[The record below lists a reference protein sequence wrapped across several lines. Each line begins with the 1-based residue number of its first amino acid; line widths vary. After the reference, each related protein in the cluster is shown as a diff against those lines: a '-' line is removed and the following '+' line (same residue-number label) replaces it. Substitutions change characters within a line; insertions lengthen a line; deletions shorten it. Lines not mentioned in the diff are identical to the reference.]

1 MKRRHRDRVLS
12 CYRALLVGG
21 VVAVVVLAGPAL
33 AAERATFVGVA
44 PDQEFRAADAKLIAS
59 LAKASGFTFDRR
71 VPESNTDA
79 ITLLLELN
87 KRKAGYVARLTPYA
101 CVAAEMLGADFDI
114 LGTYQSKAT
123 NAETHHAYFVVN
135 RETFRKTLRANG
147 TDTSPPR
154 LADIPELLKRL
165 QSGSPPVFVYHDR
178 FATASYFLPSL
189 WFRNRRVFAMDQPI
203 ESLIPISARKLETNS
218 GAALLEAVAKDEAA
232 LAAVGDVT
240 KARYEDTPE
249 LKASF
254 GNLVYFIQHP
264 SVLPNDLLVAS
275 HSLGQPAIERIHAG
289 IQAAR
294 KQNERIDIGDFVWW
308 DDIRDANEAHA
319 ALWNLRRQAAAP
331 PAPVPIRVED
341 AADSHLQELVEASR
355 QAIRLAGTEFVVF
368 DPDFH
373 KNADVVWKLTMI
385 HDGAVLLKSS
395 IDLPPDVA
403 PQEFTISFTS
413 PEDLTARISA
423 LIHNRMNRIRYVW
436 PYLDE
441 SPTILRDV
449 AFALPPSSSLKI
461 SRITWVDPP
470 RNEFNEGGTFD
481 AQVANSD
488 FYKFRLKTASPLEF
502 NPLSNAAYR
511 TVLVRPPLASW
522 WLKVFSF
529 AFVGLLAIAL
539 AWTVWALYRPAPK
552 PRVLTS
558 AAAERRA
565 G

>member
-1 MKRRHRDRVLS
+1 MKSRSRNRVASRFL
-12 CYRALLVGG
+12 APLVG
-21 VVAVVVLAGPAL
+21 VAFFVAPAS

-44 PDQEFRAADAKLIAS
+44 PDQEYRAADAKLIAS
-59 LAKASGFTFDRR
+59 LAKGSGLTFDRR
-71 VPESNTDA
+71 VPESSSAA
-79 ITLLLELN
+79 IALLLDLN
-87 KRKAGYVARLTPYA
+87 KRKTGYVARVTPYA

-123 NAETHHAYFVVN
+123 NAETHHAYFIVN
-135 RETFRKTLRANG
+135 RETFRKTMRANSA
-147 TDTSPPR
+147 DTSPPR
-154 LADIPELLKRL
+154 LADVVEFLRKL
-165 QSGSPPVFVYHDR
+165 QSASPPVFVYHDR

-189 WFRNRRVFAMDQPI
+189 WFRARRVFAMEQPI
-203 ESLIPISARKLETNS
+203 ESLIAISARKLETNS
-218 GAALLEAVAKDEAA
+218 GAALLEAVAKDEAVI
-232 LAAVGDVT
+232 AAVGDVT
-240 KARYEDTPE
+240 KARYENDPE
-249 LKASF
+249 LKGI

-289 IQAAR
+289 IRAAR
-294 KQNERIDIGDFVWW
+294 KQDERIDVGDFVWW
-308 DDIRDANEAHA
+308 DDIRDANEAFA
-319 ALWNLRRQAAAP
+319 ALWTLRRQAAAP

-341 AADSHLQELVEASR
+341 AADPHLQELVEASR

-373 KNADVVWKLTMI
+373 KNADVVWKLTML
-385 HDGAVLLKSS
+385 HDGAVLLRSS

-403 PQEFTISFTS
+403 PQEFTISFSS
-413 PEDLTARISA
+413 PEELTARIGA

-436 PYLDE
+436 PYLDD

-449 AFALPPSSSLKI
+449 GFSLPPASSLKI
-461 SRITWVDPP
+461 SRITWVDPA

-488 FYKFRLKTASPLEF
+488 FYKFRLKTTTPLEF

-511 TVLVRPPLASW
+511 TVLVRPPLASA
-522 WLKVFSF
+522 WLKIFSF
-529 AFVGLLAIAL
+529 AFVALLLLAL
-539 AWTVWALYRPAPK
+539 AWTVWALYRKAPQ
-552 PRVLTS
+552 PRAMTP
-558 AAAERRA
+558 AAERRA